1 MMFWSVRTIQREGPL
16 LQENYTL
23 GYSAE
28 EHERLLLQGR
38 MLEPATRRVF
48 HAVGLQPGRTCLDIG
63 CGPGA
68 VMQLMGELVGPS
80 GEVTGIDRDAK
91 AGREAVERLQ
101 ATGTSRYRFIEAD
114 MDDIDEIGGE
124 QFDLTFSR
132 LAILYARD
140 PVALLRKMYRWTK
153 PGGCIAIQEYHVR
166 TINLYPKLE
175 ACSELMRIYLET
187 FERTGRDLEF
197 AFKLPIYFVEAGIG
211 APDGTDMHLPM
222 TSFEPFIAMY
232 QAVCR
237 SLLPKA
243 IELGVTTDAQM
254 QSLFQDIQRASFDPQ
269 RSSVLWPLTVGVWKY
284 KPVQ

>member
-1 MMFWSVRTIQREGPL
+1 MMRQEGPL
-16 LQENYTL
+16 LQDDYTL
-23 GYSAE
+23 GYSAG
-28 EHERLLLQGR
+28 EHERLQHQGQ
-38 MLEPATRRVF
+38 MLEPATKRVF
-48 HAVGLQPGRTCLDIG
+48 RAVGLQTGWTCLDVG

-114 MDDIDEIGGE
+114 MDSIDEIGGE
-124 QFDLTFSR
+124 LFDLTFSR
-132 LAILYARD
+132 LALLYARD
-140 PVALLRKMYRWTK
+140 PIALLRKMYSWTK
-153 PGGCIAIQEYHVR
+153 PGGYVAVQDYHVR

-175 ACSELMRIYLET
+175 ACSELIRIYLET
-187 FERTGRDLEF
+187 FERSGKDLEF
-197 AFKLPIYFVEAGIG
+197 AFKLPIYFAEAGIG
-211 APDGTDMHLPM
+211 SPDGTDLHLPM

-243 IELGVTTDAQM
+243 IELGVTTEAQM
-254 QSLFQDIQRASFDPQ
+254 HSLFEDLQRVAMDPQ
-269 RSSVLWPLTVGVWKY
+269 HSSVLWPLTVGVWKR
-284 KPVQ
+284 KPMQ